1 MFDTKITR
9 NVLKSA
15 VRQAIP
21 IYIPKKIAHDGL
33 IASPHAG
40 NGTYRATK
48 NQLFQCSFQV
58 LIFCNRLAWLHTYRH
73 TYIHTGRQA
82 GRRADRQ
89 TGRCIHTYIR
99 TYVRTYVRTY
109 IHACMHTCI
118 HAYMHTCIHADMQT
132 CRHADIQ
139 TYIQSLKRTLT
150 YGINITQESHG
161 IGAQQL
167 DQTGPLVKLLD
178 DWVD

>member
-1 MFDTKITR
+1 MFDTKH
-9 NVLKSA
+9 VLKSM
-15 VRQAIP
+15 VRQSSVKCWPIP
-21 IYIPKKIAHDGL
+21 IFVPKKTAHDGL

-73 TYIHTGRQA
+73 TDIHTGRQA
-82 GRRADRQ
+82 DRQ
-89 TGRCIHTYIR
+89 TGRQADRQMH
-99 TYVRTYVRTY
+99 TY
-109 IHACMHTCI
+109 IHA
-118 HAYMHTCIHADMQT
+118 DM
-132 CRHADIQ
+132 Q
-139 TYIQSLKRTLT
+139 TYIQSLKKTLT
-150 YGINITQESHG
+150 YGMNITKESHG

-167 DQTGPLVKLLD
+167 DPTGPLVKLLE